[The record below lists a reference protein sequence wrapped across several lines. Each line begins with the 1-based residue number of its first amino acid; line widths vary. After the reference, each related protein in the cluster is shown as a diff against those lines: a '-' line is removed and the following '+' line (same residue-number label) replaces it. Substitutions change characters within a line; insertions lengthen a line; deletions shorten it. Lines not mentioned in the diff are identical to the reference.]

1 MNGVGIKLLIT
12 QNLINLG
19 ELMKGLELLL
29 MSIIAEVIA
38 TTALK
43 ASDGFSR
50 FWPSLIVI
58 IGYAVSFWGLSQVV
72 KVIPLGIAYAIWSG
86 LGIVLVSV
94 ATVFIYQQKLD
105 LPAIIGMLLIIVGV
119 LVINLFSKSG
129 TH

>member
-1 MNGVGIKLLIT
+1 MVVR
-12 QNLINLG
+12 NLTSTLFWLFFIVKVS
-19 ELMKGLELLL
+19 MKGLGFLL

-38 TTALK
+38 TTTLK

-72 KVIPLGIAYAIWSG
+72 KVMPLGIAYAIWSG

-94 ATVFIYQQKLD
+94 AAIFIYQQKLD
-105 LPAIIGMLLIIVGV
+105 FPAIIGMLLIIVGV
-119 LVINLFSKSG
+119 LVINLFSKSS